1 MRKSL
6 AIILSLLLLVMVAA
20 QAAAAPVFSIQANGQ
35 AYEGDFKIIEG
46 TTMVPLDWL
55 GSIIDA
61 QISMENEQI
70 KIQKDQNAL
79 TLDLGSKKADF
90 NQRKSNMP
98 QAPVLNNDMYLVPLR
113 YVAERFGA
121 GVEWDPI
128 THEIIIEAGAQDA
141 ANQILEQI
149 RAAVTNSNSFKMKA
163 ATLINMDMMDDGQNQ
178 QVTISGIVNASI
190 SQEPLLF
197 VMDSEM
203 KFDAVTGID
212 EEMPTDAMKS
222 QAVLNEDGYYITMPG
237 EEGWLKME
245 MEGFDLDKIM
255 EQYGSQNPIGTL
267 TEMKEFGAVITQKD
281 DQIIDG
287 QSYGMIHIVM
297 GKEAFTGLFDD
308 MLAQIG
314 TLIPTDGTQ
323 NNEEFDQ
330 VMRDIM
336 ENMKIDM
343 VYNIIYDKNT
353 FLPYKMS
360 LNNVTT
366 MNVNVPADEDKGTPA
381 QTVQINMN
389 QKADYLLIDYG
400 IAFPVPIIED
410 YKTMDEWV
418 AEQNAAISEGFQQD
432 IMEEVVS

>member
-20 QAAAAPVFSIQANGQ
+20 PAAAAPVFSIQANGQ

-400 IAFPVPIIED
+400 IAFPVPVIED

>member
-400 IAFPVPIIED
+400 IAFPVPVIED

-418 AEQNAAISEGFQQD
+418 AEQNAAIPEGFQQD